1 MRAAERRG
9 RRVKVTTEQH
19 WRVFCAL
26 ELPQH
31 VCDRVLQ
38 HIAKLKESTPQARA
52 SWARAANLH
61 LTIKFLGDI
70 SQHGVDD
77 LSAAAARA
85 AASVEPFHL
94 RVDQSGV
101 FPQRGP
107 AKVLW
112 LSVEDLAG
120 TLTRLQT
127 TLEEEFALAGFAKEA
142 RPFHPHLTVARL
154 RQAQDARALTSA
166 HKSLR
171 FEPVEFE
178 VRELLV
184 IRSEL
189 SSEGSKYSIISRHDF
204 GGSEVSTTRR

>member
-1 MRAAERRG
+1 M
-9 RRVKVTTEQH
+9 KVTTEPY

-31 VCDRVLQ
+31 VCDRVLR
-38 HIAKLKESTPQARA
+38 HIAKLKELTPQARA

-70 SQHGVDD
+70 PQHGVGD

-85 AASVEPFHL
+85 AASVEPFLL
-94 RVDQSGV
+94 RLDQSGV

-112 LSVEDLAG
+112 LGIEDPAG
-120 TLTRLQT
+120 TLTRLQM
-127 TLEEEFALAGFAKEA
+127 TLEEECALAGFAKET

-154 RQAQDARALTSA
+154 RHTQDARALASA

-178 VRELLV
+178 IRELLV

-189 SSEGSKYSIISRHDF
+189 SSEGSKYSVISRHDL
-204 GGSEVSTTRR
+204 GGSEVSTTTR